1 MQDEETPDTTF
12 KENNQR
18 SPWTENGGRIA
29 HEEPTERE
37 AHRGNHTQTKPAV
50 RQERKQT
57 GDTLQR
63 HPVGENGEQPSK
75 TQNLIKAG
83 NA

>member
-1 MQDEETPDTTF
+1 MHDEETPDTTF
-12 KENNQR
+12 EENNQR
-18 SPWTENGGRIA
+18 SPWTKNGRRIA
-29 HEEPTERE
+29 HGEPTERE

-63 HPVGENGEQPSK
+63 HPVGKSREQPRK
-75 TQNLIKAG
+75 ERNLTKAG